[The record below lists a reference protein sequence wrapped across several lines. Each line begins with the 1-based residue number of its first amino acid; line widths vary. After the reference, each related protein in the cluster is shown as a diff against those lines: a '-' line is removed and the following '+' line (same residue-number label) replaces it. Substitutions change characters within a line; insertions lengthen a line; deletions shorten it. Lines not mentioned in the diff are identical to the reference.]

1 MKQARLLL
9 IASPEAHGS
18 LSLVWKLRGIVSHW
32 KWPTL
37 TPDCLSLHPDCP
49 SKALPDPL
57 LGVVGQCPSSLGN
70 LARELPT
77 SSSLFQ
83 VMWIFPWEPSLGQ
96 DPSPGAEEGVR
107 PQGPIW
113 NLELIL
119 RLS

>member
-77 SSSLFQ
+77 SSSLFLHLFLHFYLTDLFLPFFNF
-83 VMWIFPWEPSLGQ
+83 ISF
-96 DPSPGAEEGVR
+96 
-107 PQGPIW
+107 
-113 NLELIL
+113 L
-119 RLS
+119 R